1 MEVRPACRLAVF
13 GVALMVARG
22 TSAERVANHSRD
34 RAWWVAVQTPVRV
47 AMSGPWSV
55 TLRPEVAWDS
65 AGRWTTLEQTVFG
78 MTSGVSYDRR
88 MRLTQAILRFEHR
101 FDRST
106 GPQGGF
112 LKSMSSGVLGTT
124 PHQHLFVI
132 NVIVAVH
139 GAFGG
144 TQ

>member
-1 MEVRPACRLAVF
+1 
-13 GVALMVARG
+13 
-22 TSAERVANHSRD
+22 
-34 RAWWVAVQTPVRV
+34 
-47 AMSGPWSV
+47 
-55 TLRPEVAWDS
+55 
-65 AGRWTTLEQTVFG
+65 
-78 MTSGVSYDRR
+78 MTSSVSYDRR
-88 MRLTQAILRFEHR
+88 MRLTHAIVRFEHR

-112 LKSMSSGVLGTT
+112 LKSMSSGVSGTT